1 MTDTQDPRT
10 LVREAYDRA
19 SHAYRGDEFEYAG
32 SGYAYWLDRF
42 MARLVPG
49 SRVLDAGCGNGL
61 PAARELARAHWVT
74 GIDLSAVNV
83 ERARQLVPGAT
94 FECADMTSVEF
105 EPASFDAV
113 VAFYSLINVPL
124 IEQAALVRRFAD
136 WLVPGGWLLATVGQE
151 AWTGIET
158 DWRGVAGLQMYYSHA
173 HVTQYCAWFEQ
184 AGLVVEEQGRIP
196 LRGNPGYAML
206 IAAKPSAGR

>member
-1 MTDTQDPRT
+1 MTDTQDPRA

-19 SHAYRGDEFEYAG
+19 SHAYRGDEFDYAS

-42 MARLVPG
+42 MARLAPG
-49 SRVLDAGCGNGL
+49 LRVLDAGCGNGL
-61 PAARELARAHWVT
+61 PAARELARQYRVT

-83 ERARQLVPGAT
+83 ERARALVPEAT
-94 FECADMTSVEF
+94 FECADMTTAAF
-105 EPASFDAV
+105 APASFDAV

-124 IEQAALVRRFAD
+124 DEQPALVQRFAD
-136 WLVPGGWLLATVGQE
+136 WLAPGGWVLATVGQE

-173 HVTQYCAWFEQ
+173 HVTQYRMWFEQ
-184 AGLVVEEQGRIP
+184 AGLIVEEQGRIP

-206 IAAKPSAGR
+206 VARKPSVGR

>member
-1 MTDTQDPRT
+1 MTDTQDPRA

-19 SHAYRGDEFEYAG
+19 SHAYRGDDFDYAG

-42 MARLVPG
+42 MARLALG
-49 SRVLDAGCGNGL
+49 SRVLDVGCGNGL
-61 PAARELARAHWVT
+61 PAARELARQHRVT

-83 ERARQLVPGAT
+83 ERARALVPAGT
-94 FECADMTSVEF
+94 FECADMTTVAF

-124 IEQAALVRRFAD
+124 SEQPAVVERFAE
-136 WLVPGGWLLATVGQE
+136 WLTPGGWVLATVGQE

-173 HVTQYCAWFEQ
+173 HVTQYRSWFEQ
-184 AGLVVEEQGRIP
+184 AGLTVEEQGRIP

-206 IAAKPSAGR
+206 VARKPSAGR

>member
-1 MTDTQDPRT
+1 MTQDPRA

-19 SHAYRGDEFEYAG
+19 SHAYRGDDFDYAG

-42 MARLVPG
+42 MARLAPG
-49 SRVLDAGCGNGL
+49 SRVLDVGCGNGL
-61 PAARELARAHWVT
+61 PAARELARQHRVT

-83 ERARQLVPGAT
+83 ERARALVPAGT
-94 FECADMTSVEF
+94 FECADMTAVSF

-124 IEQAALVRRFAD
+124 AEQATLVKRFAD
-136 WLVPGGWLLATVGQE
+136 WLTPGGRVLATVGQE

-173 HVTQYCAWFEQ
+173 HVAQYRAWFEE

-206 IAAKPSAGR
+206 VAAKPSAGR

>member
-1 MTDTQDPRT
+1 MTQTQDPKA
-10 LVREAYDRA
+10 LVREAYDCA
-19 SHAYRGDEFEYAG
+19 SHAYRGDEFDYLG
-32 SGYAYWLDRF
+32 SGYAYWLSRF
-42 MARLVPG
+42 MARLAPD

-61 PAARELARAHWVT
+61 PAARELARQHRVT
-74 GIDLSAVNV
+74 GVDLSQVNV
-83 ERARQLVPGAT
+83 ERARALVPQGE
-94 FECADMTSVEF
+94 FVCADMTSVLF

-124 IEQAALVRRFAD
+124 GEQPALVQRFSD
-136 WLVPGGWLLATVGQE
+136 WLAPGGWLLATVGQE

-173 HVTQYCAWFEQ
+173 HVTQYRAWFEQ

-206 IAAKPSAGR
+206 VAHKPSAGR